1 MSSVSTPQPP
11 FRRGE
16 RRLVEAGEEKP
27 VIPSQIRRHGLA
39 SAFCLAALSGVAGG
53 NPAFAQAPDDT
64 FIAGYAAAIVQR
76 EFGLAASKV
85 TVSGGVV
92 QVDAETLASSTGP
105 RLRSALSEIPGVT
118 DVRVREAAVPPV
130 PAPGPVLAQPP
141 ADAADVPATAIVAQG
156 AEILPRNNLFEPLV
170 ADPRWPRF
178 SASYRY
184 YLDDPDVEHAG
195 AVSFGET
202 FALYR
207 NSLFGG
213 RWEVGFQASVFSVFD
228 LNSDSMDLVN
238 ADYWVGIPVS
248 WRRGDFSVLGRIFHQ
263 SSHLGDEYLLREEID
278 RSRRINLSY
287 EAVEGLAS
295 YDIGDEFRVYGGV
308 SYLFDQEP
316 SDLEP
321 WAAQAGLEYES
332 RDTYAGGLLRPVA
345 AADMKFREEADWD
358 MDLSLQAGFQLEST
372 LLTPRRIRLLAE
384 YYNGSNPNGQFYSRK
399 LEYIGFGINV
409 QLD

>member
-1 MSSVSTPQPP
+1 M
-11 FRRGE
+11 
-16 RRLVEAGEEKP
+16 
-27 VIPSQIRRHGLA
+27 IPSHIRRHGLA
-39 SAFCLAALSGVAGG
+39 SAVCLVLSGTAGLT
-53 NPAFAQAPDDT
+53 AASAQAPDDA

-76 EFGLAASKV
+76 EFGLAASQV
-85 TVSGGVV
+85 TVSGGVI
-92 QVDAETLASSTGP
+92 QVDAEALASSAGP
-105 RLRSALSEIPGVT
+105 RLRTALAEIPGVT
-118 DVRVREAAVPPV
+118 DVRVREAAVPPAS
-130 PAPGPVLAQPP
+130 APGPVLAQPP
-141 ADAADVPATAIVAQG
+141 AAASAAPATAVVAQG
-156 AEILPRNNLFEPLV
+156 AEILPRNNLFEPLI

-202 FALYR
+202 FPLYR

-213 RWEVGFQASVFSVFD
+213 RWEIGFQAAVFSVFD

-238 ADYWVGIPVS
+238 ADYWVGVPVS

-295 YDIGDEFRVYGGV
+295 YDINDEFRVYGGV

-321 WAAQAGLEYES
+321 WGTQAGVEYES

-345 AADMKFREEADWD
+345 AVDMKFREEADWD
-358 MDLSLQAGFQLEST
+358 MDLSLQAGFQLESSF
-372 LLTPRRIRLLAE
+372 LAPRNIRLLAE

-399 LEYIGFGINV
+399 LEYIGIGINV